1 MLLNYMIAWTTLMMF
16 FMGLIKLRSLI
27 QCCVMGLLSTSTLV
41 LTWILVNELLPEGMD
56 IAMVNPLA
64 HPDAYINAG
73 MSGWLILIILPC
85 GWLAPFLGANAAEKW
100 GRPNYGEVEIQ
111 KN

>member
-1 MLLNYMIAWTTLMMF
+1 MLLNYMISWTTLMMF

-27 QCCVMGLLSTSTLV
+27 QCCVMGVLSTSILV

-56 IAMVNPLA
+56 IASVNPLA
-64 HPDAYINAG
+64 QPDAYINAG

-100 GRPNYGEVEIQ
+100 GQSGRKTQETQ
-111 KN
+111 KA